1 MGIFNIAVV
10 FIVIWWLVW
19 FLTLPFGNRP
29 PVEVELGHA
38 ASAPSKPRLLIKATI
53 TTVLAIVLTA
63 IAVLIIQS
71 DWIDLRV

>member
-29 PVEVELGHA
+29 SIEVELGHA

-63 IAVLIIQS
+63 VAVLIIQS